1 MRLKRIRLDSG
12 DFAKDNQKLFLQL
25 RDISNPANEP
35 PLSHH
40 GASMQPSA
48 FARQRP
54 RQSYSEVYM
63 SDIRSAYTDSLNFYG
78 KHSPRELAETY
89 GTPLYVYNENVLRQR
104 CRDLMT
110 LSSHP
115 GFGVN
120 YSVKAN
126 ANPALLK
133 IIREEGLVVDAMSPG
148 ELFMDDLA
156 GFKPHEILYIS
167 NNNSDAELQNALVHD
182 LLVSVDSLSQ
192 LDTLGRLNHGGRVMV
207 RFNPGIGAGHHA
219 KVVTAGKETK
229 FGVTPDQMGEVF
241 ALLARHELTLVGI
254 NQHIGSL
261 FMEPD
266 GYLNAAQVL
275 LGLAETL
282 PDMALGKLEIID
294 FGGGFGIPYHKY
306 EGEARLDMNDLG
318 RRLHAMISSWAVQN
332 AYMGRFLVE
341 PGRYVAAECGVLL
354 GRVHAVKN
362 NGDKRYVGTNLGFNV
377 LVRPAMYDS
386 FHDVEIYRGQS
397 GAEEDGPM
405 PQTIVGN
412 ICESGDI
419 LAKNRLLPV
428 MREGD
433 VLGMLDAG
441 AYGLVMASNY
451 NQRRRPAEV
460 LIRGDGAA
468 RLIRRRETL
477 EDLAR
482 CFDDPLSPKYGPRRR
497 MGGLHAHA

>member
-1 MRLKRIRLDSG
+1 
-12 DFAKDNQKLFLQL
+12 
-25 RDISNPANEP
+25 
-35 PLSHH
+35 
-40 GASMQPSA
+40 
-48 FARQRP
+48 
-54 RQSYSEVYM
+54 M
-63 SDIRSAYTDSLNFYG
+63 SDIRSAYTDSLHFYG
-78 KHSPRELAETY
+78 RHTPRELAETY

-104 CRDLMT
+104 CRDLMA
-110 LSSHP
+110 LSGQP

-120 YSVKAN
+120 YSIKAN
-126 ANPALLK
+126 ANPVLLRM
-133 IIREEGLVVDAMSPG
+133 IREEGLVVDAMSPG
-148 ELFMDDLA
+148 ELFMNDLA
-156 GFKPHEILYIS
+156 GFTPAEILYIS
-167 NNNSDAELQNALVHD
+167 NNNSDTELQNALVHG

-192 LDTLGRLNHGGRVMV
+192 LDTLGRLNRGGKVMV

-229 FGVTPDQMGEVF
+229 FGVTPDKIDEVF
-241 ALLARHELTLVGI
+241 ALLARHELTLAGI

-266 GYLNAAQVL
+266 GYLNAARVL
-275 LGLAETL
+275 LDLAETL
-282 PDMALGKLEIID
+282 PDGALDRLEIID

-306 EGEARLDMNDLG
+306 EGEARLDMADLG
-318 RRLHAMISSWAVQN
+318 RRLHAMISGWA
-332 AYMGRFLVE
+332 ASAGYTGRFLVE

-362 NGDKRYVGTNLGFNV
+362 NGDKRYVGTDLGFNV

-386 FHDVEIYRGQS
+386 FHDVEIYRGEKGS
-397 GAEEDGPM
+397 ADAEPM
-405 PQTIVGN
+405 RQTIVGN

-419 LAKNRLLPV
+419 LAKDRLLPV

-433 VLGMLDAG
+433 VLGILDAG
-441 AYGLVMASNY
+441 AYGFTMASNY

-460 LIRGDGAA
+460 LIQSDGTA

-482 CFDDPLSPKYGPRRR
+482 CLD
-497 MGGLHAHA
+497 GLL